1 MATAGSRVSVPLRLS
16 AAALCGISL
25 AGCYTLRPVQGV
37 DPKIGS
43 RIAFDVNDAGR
54 LALGGTMGPEIAQVE
69 GQLLEKENGSYLL
82 AVSTVRLLRGTEQ
95 VWSGEQIRLKQ
106 EYLGSAYE
114 RRFSAGRTITFGL
127 IGVGGITAFFV
138 TRSLLTSGSED
149 GEPPPCEP
157 PECPIERRGR
167 P

>member
-1 MATAGSRVSVPLRLS
+1 MATAGRRGLLPFRLS
-16 AAALCGISL
+16 AAALCGINL
-25 AGCYTLRPVQGV
+25 AACYTLRPVQGV
-37 DPKIGS
+37 DPKVGS

-54 LALGGTMGPEIAQVE
+54 AALGGTMGPEIAQVE

-82 AVSTVRLLRGTEQ
+82 AVSTVRLLRGGEQ
-95 VWSGEQIRLKQ
+95 AWSGEQVRLKQ
-106 EYLGSAYE
+106 EYLGPAYE
-114 RRFSAGRTITFGL
+114 RRFSAGRTIGFGL

-149 GEPPPCEP
+149 DVTPPDTV
-157 PECPIERRGR
+157 ITRRGR